1 MFPGEDRAASADHS
15 LPEHCE
21 DDDGGSD
28 RRRDRDRRRDVS
40 LGRRNPASVV
50 ESGSNDDESTSAV
63 APQASFGPDN
73 QAESPMSD
81 LNESLTTRSPMLKKT
96 ARLHEAQFEP
106 SMAGMSRSSRKIE
119 RQDSL
124 TTSFKRGINM
134 TDNHNDV
141 FDPDAAGTSSKSRAS
156 KKARSSD
163 VVQSPAMALGDLG
176 RRERGLFLVLH
187 SDDIHMGGHHMSRR
201 EDESIRSVLVA
212 LKELYS
218 SPGNGSSGGVSS
230 SAGGGGGVSGGTNF
244 APAHADA
251 GFQRADALLRAP
263 VGGNRRAPPLFPG
276 VRTMN
281 ILGGISR
288 YNPFR
293 APNAEALLKKIV
305 KVIKKQGDL
314 IVWGTQEI
322 LAECGEFSL
331 TFGRIESKNLS

>member
-1 MFPGEDRAASADHS
+1 MFPGEEKATSRKLESRTDSS
-15 LPEHCE
+15 LPEYYE
-21 DDDGGSD
+21 ENDGGRD
-28 RRRDRDRRRDVS
+28 RRRDRDHRRDVS
-40 LGRRNPASVV
+40 LGRRNSVADV
-50 ESGSNDDESTSAV
+50 ESGRNVDGDGSASAA
-63 APQASFGPDN
+63 APPASFGPGD

-81 LNESLTTRSPMLKKT
+81 LDESMTSRSPMLTKT
-96 ARLHEAQFEP
+96 ARLHEAQFVP
-106 SMAGMSRSSRKIE
+106 SMAGSRKIE

-134 TDNHNDV
+134 TENHNDV

-156 KKARSSD
+156 KKARGAD

-176 RRERGLFLVLH
+176 RRGRGLFLVLH

-201 EDESIRSVLVA
+201 DDESIRTVLSA

-218 SPGNGSSGGVSS
+218 SPGNGS
-230 SAGGGGGVSGGTNF
+230 GGGASSGTGADF

-263 VGGNRRAPPLFPG
+263 IGGNRRAPPLFPG
-276 VRTMN
+276 GRTMN
-281 ILGGISR
+281 ILGGMSR

-293 APNAEALLKKIV
+293 APNAEAILKKIV
-305 KVIKKQGDL
+305 KLIKKQGDL

-322 LAECGEFSL
+322 LAECGEL
-331 TFGRIESKNLS
+331 P